1 MSVKGGGPPNSAKE
15 KNLLF
20 RSKNSIFC
28 LFYAFLGLFGP
39 LYGLFDPFLTLFNEK
54 TSLLALI
61 GKNFLEKLS
70 GLSVEFTY
78 VSHSVSK
85 NLTPCKML
93 KKCFLI
99 QGDIFNWPPLN

>member
-1 MSVKGGGPPNSAKE
+1 MKKAKRME
-15 KNLLF
+15 FLDLKYLLF
-20 RSKNSIFC
+20 FA
-28 LFYAFLGLFGP
+28 FFHAFLGLLGP
-39 LYGLFDPFLTLFNEK
+39 LYGLCGPFLTLFNEK
-54 TSLLALI
+54 TSLLALL
-61 GKNFLEKLS
+61 GKNFPKKLS